1 MGARQGEAVGRS
13 GRSLTRVAPVL
24 ALAAVVSLATYLAL
38 PRLLDRDIAFY
49 DEGVYVAT
57 AKGLAAGSGYR
68 NPSLPDAPPQAKY
81 PPLFPLALSFVW
93 RLAPQ
98 FPANLIAMK
107 ALVFLAG
114 MGLLTLTFQRAQV
127 RRGSLEAVAVVA
139 VLAASPMVLLF
150 ASLVTSDIPFAFLSL
165 LAIDAYER
173 GLSRP
178 RAFATA
184 LVAAALAVLTRT
196 VGAILFVAMVVDLL
210 RRRDVGRAVVCA
222 VVGTLAVVPWL
233 VWAHWA
239 SASYAA
245 YPPSVR
251 GNYVGYA
258 AAISSGTW
266 LGHAPAILGVN
277 LAYLMYMW
285 NGAVTPWAPIK
296 LGSVLILAV
305 LALFLLANRRRSS
318 GVGGMYCASYLLCI
332 LIVPYPDTG
341 RYAIALSPF
350 LVGLFVAGARGAIE
364 KGLPTRVSRIAGV
377 ALTVALT
384 FAALAVNVRLD
395 SRAASRRDAALWTE
409 YHRMIDWIQENLP
422 AEAVVVGDFDP
433 SYYLLTGRKAIRL
446 SVNDNFGIYYASE
459 VAREFPHARDLVDH
473 FQRMGACYVIRDPMI
488 GGWEDV
494 FFGNLIGALGAAS
507 PTPLRAVYRS
517 RDGRFIVY
525 QWAGCGVTPP
535 T

>member
-1 MGARQGEAVGRS
+1 MGRF
-13 GRSLTRVAPVL
+13 GRSLTRAAPVL
-24 ALAAVVSLATYLAL
+24 AFAVVVALATYLAL
-38 PRLLDRDIAFY
+38 PRLLHREIAYY

-57 AKGLAAGSGYR
+57 AKALAAGSGYR

-93 RLAPQ
+93 RLAPR

-107 ALVFLAG
+107 ALVFLTG
-114 MGLLTLTFQRAQV
+114 MGLLALTFQRVQV
-127 RRGSLEAVAVVA
+127 RRGPLEAVAVVA
-139 VLAASPMVLLF
+139 VLAVSPMVLLF

-165 LAIDAYER
+165 LALDAYER

-178 RAFATA
+178 RAFAMA

-196 VGAILFVAMVVDLL
+196 VGAILFAAMGVHLL
-210 RRRDVGRAVVCA
+210 LRRDVGRAVLCA
-222 VVGTLAVVPWL
+222 AVGALVIVPWL
-233 VWAHWA
+233 AWTHWA
-239 SASYAA
+239 TASYAA
-245 YPPSVR
+245 YPSSVR
-251 GNYVGYA
+251 GNYVGYG
-258 AAISSGTW
+258 AAISPAT
-266 LGHAPAILGVN
+266 LLDHAPAILGVN

-285 NGAVTPWAPIK
+285 NGIVLPWAPIK
-296 LGSVLILAV
+296 LGSVLNLAV
-305 LALFLLANRRRSS
+305 LLLFLLANRRRPP
-318 GVGGMYCASYLLCI
+318 GVVGIYCVAYLLCI

-341 RYAIALSPF
+341 RYALALSPF

-364 KGLPTRVSRIAGV
+364 KGLPARVSRIAGV

-384 FAALAVNVRLD
+384 FTALAVNVRLD
-395 SRAASRRDAALWTE
+395 SRPVSGRDVALWTE
-409 YHRMIDWIQENLP
+409 YDRMIDWIREHLP

-433 SYYLLTGRKAIRL
+433 AYYLFTGRKAIRL

-459 VAREFPHARDLVDH
+459 VVREFPHARDLVDH
-473 FQRMGACYVIRDPMI
+473 FQHMGACYVIRDPII

-494 FFGNLIGALGAAS
+494 FFGNLIGALGASS

-525 QWAGCGVTPP
+525 RWAGCGATPA